1 MNTEKLLH
9 QAITSQNTE
18 ALKRRYREQGE
29 TLVIEDF
36 LPARVLESCQRAIAG
51 LDQEVNRS
59 YIPGHKKGGSVSRF
73 SLDRQAPVMNRIYR
87 SPSLWRWLEVITG
100 ERLLKCPGD
109 DPHSY
114 ALYYY
119 TEPGDHIGWH
129 YDTSYYKGRRYTLL
143 LGMVDDSSSI
153 LECELHRENPTRASE
168 QLSISLRPGTLVL
181 FNGDRL
187 WHRVTPLGTGER
199 RIVLTMEFVT
209 DRNMHPWQ
217 RFVSN
222 MKDSIAYFGFRQVFG
237 KVRAGLGHGER
248 R

>member
-1 MNTEKLLH
+1 M
-9 QAITSQNTE
+9 NTE
-18 ALKRRYREQGE
+18 ALLANAIAARDVDTLKTRYHDQGE
-29 TLVIEDF
+29 ALIVEDF
-36 LPARVLESCQRAIAG
+36 LPAEILGTCQQSIAG
-51 LDQEVNRS
+51 LDPEVNRN

-73 SLDRQAPVMNRIYR
+73 SLDRHAPIMGQIYR
-87 SPSLWRWLEVITG
+87 SPALWRWLEDITG
-100 ERLLKCPGD
+100 EHLLDCPTD
-109 DPHSY
+109 DPHTY

-119 TEPGDHIGWH
+119 TEAGDHIGWH

-143 LGMVDDSSSI
+143 LGIIDDSSSI
-153 LECELHRENPTRASE
+153 LECELHRENPVRDSKHLDIA
-168 QLSISLRPGTLVL
+168 LRPGMLVL

-187 WHRVTPLGTGER
+187 WHRVTPLGPGER

-209 DRNMHPWQ
+209 DRDMHPWR

-237 KVRAGLGHGER
+237 RDWAGKHYGGR